1 MEFITLQ
8 EEREINKTMNKEVN
22 TNEMLKNMCE
32 MEDSYFESSMENENI
47 KTSFFL
53 PLPAPNAD
61 SGSEDKREE
70 EEEDTMMSPVKT
82 KPTIL
87 NGVPVLSSKIYANN
101 IDNLDKFLENER
113 TCNENDSWSNLD
125 KTAKIRKLNAF
136 SVEYAKQHELNEA
149 QTEELC
155 KFLKDALDHKKIQRV
170 KDVMYDK
177 TTGLIK
183 SIPAL
188 AFNKPTNHFTLRNV
202 DKRVSTLKSLPPKKN
217 VRSTAKQPPINI
229 NDGK

>member
-8 EEREINKTMNKEVN
+8 EVTEINTDTNMN
-22 TNEMLKNMCE
+22 TEMLQNMCE
-32 MEDSYFESSMENENI
+32 MEDSYFESSMENENV
-47 KTSFFL
+47 KSAFFL
-53 PLPAPNAD
+53 PLPEPNAYSD
-61 SGSEDKREE
+61 SDDTKEE
-70 EEEDTMMSPVKT
+70 EEVLLSPIKT

-87 NGVPVLSSKIYANN
+87 NGVPVVSSKIYVNN

-136 SVEYAKQHELNEA
+136 SLEYAKQHELNDA
-149 QTEELC
+149 QTEELG

-229 NDGK
+229 TDGK

>member
-8 EEREINKTMNKEVN
+8 EDTEINTDTNMNADTE
-22 TNEMLKNMCE
+22 EMLQNMCE
-32 MEDSYFESSMENENI
+32 MEDSYFESSMENENV
-47 KTSFFL
+47 KSAFFL
-53 PLPAPNAD
+53 PLPEPNANSD
-61 SGSEDKREE
+61 SDDMKEE
-70 EEEDTMMSPVKT
+70 EEVLLSPIKT

-87 NGVPVLSSKIYANN
+87 NGVPVVSSKIYVNN

-125 KTAKIRKLNAF
+125 KTAKIRKLNVFAL
-136 SVEYAKQHELNEA
+136 EYAKQHELNEA
-149 QTEELC
+149 QSELLG

-170 KDVMYDK
+170 KDVVYDK

-217 VRSTAKQPPINI
+217 VRSTAKQPPTIAI
-229 NDGK
+229 DSK

>member
-8 EEREINKTMNKEVN
+8 EEKEINTDTNMN
-22 TNEMLKNMCE
+22 TEMLQNMCD
-32 MEDSYFESSMENENI
+32 MEDSYFESSMENENV
-47 KTSFFL
+47 KSAFFL
-53 PLPAPNAD
+53 PLPEPNAHSD
-61 SGSEDKREE
+61 SDDTKEE
-70 EEEDTMMSPVKT
+70 EEVLLSPIKT

-87 NGVPVLSSKIYANN
+87 NGVPVVSSKIYANN

-113 TCNENDSWSNLD
+113 TSNENDSWSNLD

-136 SVEYAKQHELNEA
+136 SLEYAKQHELNEA

>member
-8 EEREINKTMNKEVN
+8 EVTEINTDTNMN
-22 TNEMLKNMCE
+22 TEMLQNMCE
-32 MEDSYFESSMENENI
+32 MEDSYFESSMENENV
-47 KTSFFL
+47 KSAFFL
-53 PLPAPNAD
+53 PLPEPNAHSD
-61 SGSEDKREE
+61 SDDTKEE
-70 EEEDTMMSPVKT
+70 EEVLLSPIKT

-87 NGVPVLSSKIYANN
+87 NGVPVVSSKIYVNN

-136 SVEYAKQHELNEA
+136 SLEYAKQHELNDA
-149 QTEELC
+149 QTEELG

-229 NDGK
+229 TDGK

>member
-8 EEREINKTMNKEVN
+8 EEREINTNTNTTMN
-22 TNEMLKNMCE
+22 TEMLKNMCE
-32 MEDSYFESSMENENI
+32 MEDAYFESSMENENI

-53 PLPAPNAD
+53 PLSAPNAD
-61 SGSEDKREE
+61 SGSEDKTE

-87 NGVPVLSSKIYANN
+87 NGVPVLSSKIYTNN

-136 SVEYAKQHELNEA
+136 SLEYAKQNELNEA
-149 QTEELC
+149 QTEELG

>member
-1 MEFITLQ
+1 
-8 EEREINKTMNKEVN
+8 MN
-22 TNEMLKNMCE
+22 TEMLQNMCD
-32 MEDSYFESSMENENI
+32 MEDSYFESSMENENV
-47 KTSFFL
+47 KSAFFL
-53 PLPAPNAD
+53 PLPEPNAHSD
-61 SGSEDKREE
+61 SDDTKEE
-70 EEEDTMMSPVKT
+70 EEVLLSPIKT

-87 NGVPVLSSKIYANN
+87 NGVPVVSSKIYANN

-113 TCNENDSWSNLD
+113 TSNENDSWSNLD

-136 SVEYAKQHELNEA
+136 SLEYAKQHELNEA

>member
-1 MEFITLQ
+1 MDFITLQ
-8 EEREINKTMNKEVN
+8 EDTEMNTDMDTNKIMQD
-22 TNEMLKNMCE
+22 MCE
-32 MEDSYFESSMENENI
+32 MDDSYFESSIENE
-47 KTSFFL
+47 KATFFL
-53 PLPAPNAD
+53 PLPERQ
-61 SGSEDKREE
+61 SEERRVEE
-70 EEEDTMMSPVKT
+70 SPELESPIKT

-87 NGVPVLSSKIYANN
+87 NGVPVISSKIYVNN

-125 KTAKIRKLNAF
+125 KTAKIRKLNVFAL
-136 SVEYAKQHELNEA
+136 EYAKQHELNEA
-149 QTEELC
+149 QTELLG
-155 KFLKDALDHKKIQRV
+155 KFLKEALDHKKIQRV
-170 KDVMYDK
+170 KDVVYDK

-217 VRSTAKQPPINI
+217 VRSTAKQPPTIAM
-229 NDGK
+229 DGK

>member
-8 EEREINKTMNKEVN
+8 EEKEINTNNTMN
-22 TNEMLKNMCE
+22 TEMLQNMCD
-32 MEDSYFESSMENENI
+32 MEDSYFESTMENENV

-53 PLPAPNAD
+53 PLPSPNAD
-61 SGSEDKREE
+61 SGSEDKRE

-136 SVEYAKQHELNEA
+136 ALEYAKQHELNEA
-149 QTEELC
+149 QTEELG

>member
-8 EEREINKTMNKEVN
+8 EVTEINTEINMN
-22 TNEMLKNMCE
+22 TEMLQNMCE
-32 MEDSYFESSMENENI
+32 MEDSYFESSMENENV
-47 KTSFFL
+47 KSAFFL
-53 PLPAPNAD
+53 PLPEPNAHSD
-61 SGSEDKREE
+61 SDDTKEE
-70 EEEDTMMSPVKT
+70 EEVLLSPIKT

-87 NGVPVLSSKIYANN
+87 NGVPVVSSKIYVNN

-136 SVEYAKQHELNEA
+136 SLEYAKQHELNEA
-149 QTEELC
+149 QTEELG

-217 VRSTAKQPPINI
+217 VRSTAKQPHT